1 MVIKLAK
8 KSVNPSGPNEVNKK
22 KPEPEPEPLQTF
34 NIEEWI
40 QDVEQRFKNL
50 EDNQNGFIKAVDQKI
65 NSVIQAVNTPGL
77 VSPAADPR
85 SEGLGEKKVSN
96 LNVNELVGVLSDG
109 FRQLRELGLV
119 GTPKIQPTARQQKA
133 EWLLDMLEEQT
144 FKRVGLEVGKMK
156 EVQKEV
162 LSNAGMG

>member
-1 MVIKLAK
+1 M
-8 KSVNPSGPNEVNKK
+8 PKK
-22 KPEPEPEPLQTF
+22 KEEVPEEPQQTF

-85 SEGLGEKKVSN
+85 SESYCESPRSAMANK
-96 LNVNELVGVLSDG
+96 
-109 FRQLRELGLV
+109 
-119 GTPKIQPTARQQKA
+119 
-133 EWLLDMLEEQT
+133 
-144 FKRVGLEVGKMK
+144 
-156 EVQKEV
+156 
-162 LSNAGMG
+162 

>member
-1 MVIKLAK
+1 M
-8 KSVNPSGPNEVNKK
+8 PKK
-22 KPEPEPEPLQTF
+22 KEEVPEEPQQTF

-109 FRQLRELGLV
+109 FRQLRDLGLV
-119 GTPKIQPTARQQKA
+119 GSPKIQPTARQAKA
-133 EWLLDMLEEQT
+133 EYLLDMLEEQT
-144 FKRVGLEVGKMK
+144 FKRVGVEIGKLND
-156 EVQKEV
+156 VQKKV
-162 LSNAGMG
+162 VHDAGMG